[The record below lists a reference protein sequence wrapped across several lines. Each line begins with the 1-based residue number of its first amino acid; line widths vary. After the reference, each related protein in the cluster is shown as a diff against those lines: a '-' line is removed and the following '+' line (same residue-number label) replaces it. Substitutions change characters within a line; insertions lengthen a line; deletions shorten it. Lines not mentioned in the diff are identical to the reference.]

1 MEKRLMRSRT
11 AKILTGV
18 CGGLGHYFGWDP
30 VLVRLAFVASL
41 FLVPPVA
48 ILGYLALRIAM
59 PVMPPLPVAPE
70 GEAAV
75 PAPRS
80 SGAWASAST
89 GVLLVLL
96 GISFFVP
103 GGFLR
108 FWDFGFHYLAAAALV
123 LVAGKMLWDMV
134 AKADYNLFVAVS
146 ATMLAT
152 LAVYVTVAWPIWDEY
167 HVYLKYTEY
176 LLPAFFIVSGV
187 ALLFR
192 HASNR
197 LLPSVLGIAVF
208 VFVGAY
214 AFWGPSLFAL

>member
-1 MEKRLMRSRT
+1 MEKRLTRSRT

-18 CGGLGHYFGWDP
+18 CGGLGQYFSWDP

-59 PVMPPLPVAPE
+59 PLAAPLPEPVEPSS
-70 GEAAV
+70 AV
-75 PAPRS
+75 SAPRAWS
-80 SGAWASAST
+80 AWASVSA
-89 GVLLVLL
+89 GVILVLL
-96 GISFFVP
+96 GVSFFVP

-108 FWDFGFHYLAAAALV
+108 FWEVGFHYMVAVALV
-123 LVAGKMLWDMV
+123 LVSGKMLWDMV
-134 AKADYNLFVAVS
+134 AKAEYNVFVAVS

-152 LAVYVTVAWPIWDEY
+152 LAVYLTVAWPIWNRYD
-167 HVYLKYTEY
+167 VYLKYTEY

-192 HASNR
+192 STANR
-197 LLPSVLGIAVF
+197 LLPSVVGIAVF

-214 AFWGPSLFAL
+214 AFWGPGLYFF